1 MISSIYLTCMLT
13 FCILGDSFCYFKLTS
28 ISILKLYSIWLFLF
42 FLFYIG
48 PWWSCFKVYS
58 MRDRFFG
65 FCAQGTSVFMSFD
78 FCMPWHLTS
87 CSSHFFQHHCRNCGD
102 IFCDKCTHGRIAL
115 TADANAQPVRVCDR
129 CMVGVIDWLISLVLN
144 LNFLFLFSWFPSAC
158 WSYHD

>member
-1 MISSIYLTCMLT
+1 
-13 FCILGDSFCYFKLTS
+13 
-28 ISILKLYSIWLFLF
+28 
-42 FLFYIG
+42 
-48 PWWSCFKVYS
+48 

-144 LNFLFLFSWFPSAC
+144 LNVLFFSFPGFYQHVGPIMIRYHIFPLCFPSKFLMCLGQAIHMII
-158 WSYHD
+158 HDLPG